1 MSHDERDQEGLGG
14 SEGRGPLDVEAAFAD
29 IVLHWDDTS
38 RTPVGSWP
46 AQEDIGPTLIPDK
59 DDPEAVQT
67 DPPSPSGPVISS
79 YDVPL
84 APSGWTPRPDEAAVE
99 EPEGYVPPEPP
110 PLPRGDAIGWLA
122 WAAVVGG
129 PLFLLLASQVWSDID
144 RIWIMLAV
152 LAFIAGF
159 ATIVARLPN
168 SRGEDDSD
176 DGAVV

>member
-29 IVLHWDDTS
+29 IVAHWDDAS

-46 AQEDIGPTLIPDK
+46 AQEDLGPTLIPDP
-59 DDPEAVQT
+59 DVEEGEPGE
-67 DPPSPSGPVISS
+67 PPTLSAPVVSS

-84 APSGWTPRPDEAAVE
+84 APAGWTARREEAPVE

-168 SRGEDDSD
+168 SRGEDDPD